1 MPRGSL
7 VGRSRSTIPV
17 ESLLGRKGD
26 PRDVPGNRWRGDR
39 PSNAQPGWIE
49 ILGNSSI
56 GNGVDLDEWGSR
68 SGPTFG
74 RHEMSNRPAAMDDNT
89 AREEATQPLIEAAI
103 GAARASRRS
112 VHRET
117 WEERADSLRRASFQS
132 NDETDD
138 VAVHHW
144 LEQVHYEQV
153 LDVDG
158 EVIDTEL
165 EPRRIGWAHEK
176 LALQLAPGSIKSSIF
191 TLVITIMGTGV
202 LSLPYAFLKSGVIL
216 GIILVAICSGLLY
229 FSVQLLIACRDRSQ
243 ITTYPG
249 LAFVAMGTP
258 AAVFTTVILL
268 LNLFGAGVSYLV
280 ALGNIAP
287 TIVKDLTGWKY
298 IFYEHGKYINDS
310 SIIIAAIVCFVQ
322 LPLGFKRELSSLRF
336 TSLLA
341 FFCIVYL
348 VAYVTLNYFN
358 YCIGDG
364 VGTAH
369 CIWEK
374 GFYKEVNLF
383 STSWS
388 DIMTSLPIMVYAF
401 TCHPYVLP
409 IFQELHHPIKRR
421 MEKVLYR
428 ATFLSAGLYLSMG
441 LFGYLTFLNKTNGN
455 ILLNNFQHSSGY
467 LLGCLGICSSVT
479 LTMPLLVN
487 TMRRSLQLLY
497 HARYEDATHIP
508 PLGTL
513 AHVTVTVVLL
523 VLAFLTAVVVPDL
536 SLAFGLLG
544 STVNP
549 MVCFILPALF
559 YLKIYSP
566 GENTLTRLAAVFMAV
581 TMFGFGVIGLV
592 QVIRIWK

>member
-1 MPRGSL
+1 MGPNRTHRTLCETQTRSCRWYRWKGRNDIDGGGS
-7 VGRSRSTIPV
+7 RAAP
-17 ESLLGRKGD
+17 
-26 PRDVPGNRWRGDR
+26 NRRNRTTSER
-39 PSNAQPGWIE
+39 PS
-49 ILGNSSI
+49 
-56 GNGVDLDEWGSR
+56 
-68 SGPTFG
+68 
-74 RHEMSNRPAAMDDNT
+74 AMDERI

-112 VHRET
+112 SHRET
-117 WEERADSLRRASFQS
+117 WVERADSLRRASFQS

-153 LDVDG
+153 LDEDG
-158 EVIDTEL
+158 EVIDTEQ

-202 LSLPYAFLKSGVIL
+202 LSLPYAFLKSGIIL

-249 LAFVAMGTP
+249 LAFVALGTP

-298 IFYEHGKYINDS
+298 IFYENGKYVNDS
-310 SIIIAAIVCFVQ
+310 SIVIAAIVCFVQ
-322 LPLGFKRELSSLRF
+322 LPLGLKRELSSLRF

-364 VGTAH
+364 VGSAH

-374 GFYKEVNLF
+374 GFAKEVNFF

-388 DIMTSLPIMVYAF
+388 DVMTSLPIMVYAF

-409 IFQELHHPIKRR
+409 IFQELHRPVKRR

-428 ATFLSAGLYLSMG
+428 ATYLSAGLYLSIG
-441 LFGYLTFLNKTNGN
+441 LFGYLTFLDQTNGN

-467 LLGCLGICSSVT
+467 LLGCIGICSSVT

-497 HARYEDATHIP
+497 HARYEDAAHIP
-508 PLGTL
+508 PLGTF
-513 AHVTVTVVLL
+513 AHAAVTVMLL
-523 VLAFLTAVVVPDL
+523 VLAFITAVVVPDL
-536 SLAFGLLG
+536 SIAFGLLG

-559 YLKIYSP
+559 YLMIYSP
-566 GENTLTRLAAVFMAV
+566 GENIPTRLAAVFMAV
-581 TMFGFGVIGLV
+581 IMFGFGVLGLV